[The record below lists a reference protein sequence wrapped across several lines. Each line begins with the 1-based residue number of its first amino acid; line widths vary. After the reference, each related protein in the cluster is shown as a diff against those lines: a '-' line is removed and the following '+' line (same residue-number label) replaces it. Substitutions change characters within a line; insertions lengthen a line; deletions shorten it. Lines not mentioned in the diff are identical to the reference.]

1 MIADDDNTY
10 ILCMRILYWLKNIEM
25 THDLLV
31 RGFDDEIHSQLGE
44 LAKEKGVSINSIIK
58 DAVDKWLKQQPDIP
72 KKHYLLIYSDN
83 DDSVLGL
90 LKSMDRLAKES
101 DLFRCFC
108 GPPSTNTTKLLS
120 KLNWYDGTV
129 MPYCYNEPE
138 TLKQQQ
144 KQKQQKQIQSQSQN
158 NNKNIIRY
166 CNTVMENIAN
176 NANNKQVCC
185 IDFLINDIAKSSLQ
199 QALTI
204 EKAYDNNRIPGLM
217 YCTYKTETLLNAE
230 IKDLVE
236 LFEGHDQIF
245 ILKQDQVYKL
255 HITKENVHKLFLN

>member
-1 MIADDDNTY
+1 
-10 ILCMRILYWLKNIEM
+10 M
-25 THDLLV
+25 THDLLI
-31 RGFDDEIHSQLGE
+31 RGFNDEIHSQLGE
-44 LAKEKGVSINSIIK
+44 LAKEKGVSINSIVK
-58 DAVDKWLKQQPDIP
+58 DAVDKWLKQQSDIP
-72 KKHYLLIYSDN
+72 KKHYLLIYSD
-83 DDSVLGL
+83 DDSILGL

-108 GPPSTNTTKLLS
+108 GSPSTITTKLLS

-129 MPYCYNEPE
+129 MPYCYNE
-138 TLKQQQ
+138 TTKNSKGRSQNQQQ
-144 KQKQQKQIQSQSQN
+144 IQIQSQ
-158 NNKNIIRY
+158 NNKSIMRY

-204 EKAYDNNRIPGLM
+204 EKAYDNSRIPGLM
-217 YCTYKTETLLNAE
+217 YCAYKTETLLNVE

-245 ILKQDQVYKL
+245 ILKQDEVYKL